1 VNSQF
6 VQLIASLQK
15 NSQESSRPKGNQVG
29 PGKLTRRN
37 FCGRILLTLTALF
50 LLAKKLIGRPSSQ
63 LSHQLAYPPMKIQDA
78 ESVMPGSFLNFNY
91 PGLGDPAILVRAP
104 DGEYFAHSR
113 KCAHLGCS
121 VDFDRARRC
130 LDCPCHHGAYDPKTG
145 SVLYGPPTRSLDAIV
160 LQMRAGGEVWAVG
173 KGIGSG
179 NTA

>member
-104 DGEYFAHSR
+104 EENTSPTVGNAPI
-113 KCAHLGCS
+113 S
-121 VDFDRARRC
+121 VARSISTGRVVVWTVPVITERTIQRPVPYSTARRHD
-130 LDCPCHHGAYDPKTG
+130 L
-145 SVLYGPPTRSLDAIV
+145 
-160 LQMRAGGEVWAVG
+160 
-173 KGIGSG
+173 
-179 NTA
+179 